1 MRLRGPACGRH
12 HAADTM
18 RPGCWHPPATA
29 AGRWDS
35 TGGPGSSP
43 QGPPADA
50 GDGRPPRWSGSR
62 SAAFRR
68 LHTLLLL
75 QHSDFQCPACQS
87 VQEPLKQILSKYEGK
102 VSFVYRHFPLVSIHK
117 NSTVSAQASE
127 AAAIQGKFWEM
138 HDKLFATQNIW
149 EGMADPKATFGEY
162 ASELGLD
169 KDKFMADIES
179 QAAKDGVSVDSLDA
193 TRFRLSGTPT
203 FFVNGVKTEF
213 GQLETKIEGLVK

>member
-1 MRLRGPACGRH
+1 MNIKTILIFVAVTLGVLLGVGGLLYQFGV
-12 HAADTM
+12 AADK
-18 RPGCWHPPATA
+18 PIAEI
-29 AGRWDS
+29 AGEKKHLK
-35 TGGPGSSP
+35 GS
-43 QGPPADA
+43 GEIVVTE
-50 GDGRPPRWSGSR
+50 
-62 SAAFRR
+62 F
-68 LHTLLLL
+68 
-75 QHSDFQCPACQS
+75 SDFQCPACQS